1 MLSHQCASPPGS
13 HLVPE
18 GLVKAKATRASDR
31 WSSRGV
37 GTLDVV
43 ADQFLLAARRFA
55 LSCSRPWVGL
65 AMLPKLRTAQRSP
78 MV

>member
-43 ADQFLLAARRFA
+43 ADLPLPPNLIQASWLGKLSVALAEP
-55 LSCSRPWVGL
+55 S
-65 AMLPKLRTAQRSP
+65 KLQ
-78 MV
+78 